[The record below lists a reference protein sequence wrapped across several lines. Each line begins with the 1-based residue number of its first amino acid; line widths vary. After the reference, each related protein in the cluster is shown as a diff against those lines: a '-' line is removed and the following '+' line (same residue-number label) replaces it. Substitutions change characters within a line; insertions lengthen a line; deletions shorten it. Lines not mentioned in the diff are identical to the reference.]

1 MTWRPA
7 CGAEGRAS
15 AAAPRQGQRGEWGE
29 ENWEEEGRRGAER
42 LMEHLVACAKEFRL
56 HFH

>member
-1 MTWRPA
+1 MRGRGKSKGSRSEAGPA
-7 CGAEGRAS
+7 WGVG
-15 AAAPRQGQRGEWGE
+15 RGELGRGRE
-29 ENWEEEGRRGAER
+29 EGAER